1 MGSKPVFFDPSGRR
15 ASRVAGI
22 FGAFLVLALF
32 VGVAFFVSLFLVSPP
47 DAVSLGPTKSHLHQ
61 RDNAKLVDPALLRP
75 AARLAADVRTR
86 QRNQRLAH
94 HYRSIHQPPERNPTV
109 FAPSDPNRP
118 MSVAFYVNWDDS
130 SFPSLKRA
138 LPQLDGVIPTWL
150 QLEGPHMDLVD
161 DVDLKALNYI
171 HENKPGLPI
180 IPLLQN
186 AVDGNFDGAGL
197 ARLLANDK
205 ARAALIQKLVAFI
218 SLNNFQG
225 IAIDFED
232 VPDGAHR
239 NLQRF
244 LKELS
249 ATFDPHG
256 WAVILAAPF
265 DDPEWHLA
273 DYAKLVDYVLLMAY
287 DEHWETGKPGS
298 IAGQSW
304 FERTL
309 DQRMR
314 DLNPARTII
323 AIGNYGYDWRNGKD
337 AETVTFQE
345 AVLSARDSEADIEFD
360 PDTNNPH
367 FSYVEDDGS
376 THEVWFLDAVTAFNE
391 IHAADVYRPA
401 GYAVWRLGA
410 EDPSLWS
417 VMGRDYDAPAPDGL
431 HDIAM
436 GTDIDFEGMGE
447 ILHVAAAPTPGSR
460 TFETDPSYGD
470 VDDETYTRL
479 PTSYVIQRFGFKPGK
494 VALTFDDGPDPVWTP
509 QILQILKEK
518 HVRATFFIIGQNA
531 EYYPGLV
538 QQVLDDGH
546 DIGSHTFTH
555 PNLADTSPAVMA
567 LEMNA
572 TQRLFQA
579 ITGRSLRLFR
589 PPYLGDAEPTTADE
603 LVPIQEAQDMGYV
616 TVGLH
621 IDPDDWQRP
630 PAEEIISR
638 TLAQLS
644 DMNPDRR
651 GQVVL
656 LHDSGGDRSE
666 TVKALPQLID
676 LLRAKGYEFVPVS
689 ELVGL
694 TPDQAMPPVLPG
706 ELASLADRPVFL
718 TLSWT
723 GHFLYALFM
732 TAVWLGV
739 ARLVVLCSLA
749 LVNARM
755 TSRRV
760 PPELPA
766 DPPLISILIPA
777 FNEAK
782 VIATS
787 INRLLKSD
795 YPRLEI
801 IVIDDGST
809 DGTAAVVT
817 TVFANEPRVALIS
830 IPNGGKANAINTG
843 LRNAKGP
850 IVVALDADTQFQSNT
865 VSRLVRWFADPR
877 IGAVA
882 GNAKVGNR
890 INVLTRWQALEYVTA
905 QNLERRAL
913 AALGCIT
920 VVPGAVG
927 AWRREALSKLGD
939 FPVDTLAE
947 DQDLTIAVQKAGYKV
962 IFDAEAIAWT
972 EAPDTFRSLAK
983 QRFRWAFGT
992 LQCLWKHADAMFNP
1006 RYGTLG
1012 LVAMPQVWLFQII
1025 FSVVSPLVDLLLVW
1039 QIIATYLDYLQHRAQ
1054 FTPDNLEK
1062 TGVYYAAFIL
1072 VDLTAGF
1079 IAFSLERTENWR
1091 LVAWLPFQRFG
1102 YRQLMYYVVVKSV
1115 IAALTGLVVGWGKQE
1130 RKATVAT
1137 MERPSPH
1144 PKAAE

>member
-1 MGSKPVFFDPSGRR
+1 MVNKPVFFDPSGRR

-22 FGAFLVLALF
+22 FGALTVLVVF
-32 VGVAFFVSLFLVSPP
+32 IGIAFFISLFLVSPP
-47 DAVSLGPTKSHLHQ
+47 DSVSLGPTKSHLHQ
-61 RDNAKLVDPALLRP
+61 RDTAKLVDPSLLRP
-75 AARLAADVRTR
+75 AARLAAEIRAK
-86 QRNQRLAH
+86 QRVQRLTRHAKAAH
-94 HYRSIHQPPERNPTV
+94 PASGR
-109 FAPSDPNRP
+109 PNLLVGGADQSRP
-118 MSVAFYVNWDDS
+118 LSLGFYVNWDDS

-138 LPQLDGVIPTWL
+138 LPQLDCVIPAWL
-150 QLEGPHMDLVD
+150 QLEGKDMDLVENID
-161 DVDLKALNYI
+161 PKALNYI
-171 HENKPGLPI
+171 HENKPGTPILPFI
-180 IPLLQN
+180 QN
-186 AVDGNFDGAGL
+186 AVDGNFDGVGL
-197 ARLLANDK
+197 ARLLADK
-205 ARAALIQKLVAFI
+205 KAKAALIQKLVTFTAT
-218 SLNNFQG
+218 NNFQG
-225 IAIDFED
+225 ITIDFEN
-232 VPDGAHR
+232 VPAKAHKS
-239 NLQRF
+239 LQSF
-244 LKELS
+244 LGELS
-249 ATFDPHG
+249 GAFAPHG
-256 WAVILAAPF
+256 WVVILAAPF
-265 DDPEWHLA
+265 DDPDWHLA
-273 DYAKLVDYVLLMAY
+273 EYSKYVDYMLLMAY

-298 IAGQSW
+298 ISGQDW
-304 FERTL
+304 FEKTL

-314 DLNPARTII
+314 DLDPARTII
-323 AIGNYGYDWRNGKD
+323 AIGNYGYDWRRSGG
-337 AETVTFQE
+337 AQTVTFQE
-345 AVLSARDSEADIEFD
+345 AVLAARDSEADIQFD
-360 PDTNNPH
+360 PASNNPH

-376 THEVWFLDAVTAFNE
+376 THDIWFLDGVTAFNQ

-401 GYAVWRLGA
+401 GYALWRLGA
-410 EDPSLWS
+410 EDPSIWS
-417 VMGRDYDAPAPDGL
+417 VMGRSYNAPAPDGL
-431 HDIAM
+431 HEIAM

-447 ILHVAAAPTPGSR
+447 ILHVAAAPTPGAR
-460 TFETDPSYGD
+460 TFETDPLYGD
-470 VDDETYTRL
+470 VDEETFTRL

-494 VALTFDDGPDPVWTP
+494 VALTFDDGPDPVWTQ
-509 QILQILKEK
+509 QILDILKEK
-518 HVRATFFIIGQNA
+518 NVKATFFIIGQNA

-538 QQVLDDGH
+538 QKILDEGH

-555 PNLADTSPAVMA
+555 PNLADTSPGVMA

-589 PPYLGDAEPTTADE
+589 PPYLGDAEPTTSDE
-603 LVPIQEAQDMGYV
+603 LVPIQQAQALGYV

-630 PAEEIISR
+630 PADVIISR
-638 TLAQLS
+638 TLAQLA
-644 DMNPDRR
+644 DTNTDRR

-676 LLRAKGYEFVPVS
+676 ILKAKGYEFVPVS
-689 ELVGL
+689 QLVGL
-694 TPDQAMPPVLPG
+694 TQDQAMPPVLPG

-723 GHFLYALFM
+723 GHFLYALFL

-749 LVNARM
+749 LVNASM
-755 TSRRV
+755 EARRIR
-760 PPELPA
+760 PELPA

-777 FNEAK
+777 FNEAR
-782 VIATS
+782 VIVAS
-787 INRLLKSD
+787 INRLLTSD
-795 YPRLEI
+795 YPKLEI

-809 DGTAAVVT
+809 DGTSAVVSEA
-817 TVFANEPRVALIS
+817 FSAESRVTLLT

-843 LRNAKGP
+843 LREAKGP
-850 IVVALDADTQFQSNT
+850 VVVALDADTQFEPNT
-865 VSRLVRWFADPR
+865 VSKLVRWFADPK

-890 INVLTRWQALEYVTA
+890 INILTRWQALEYITA

-927 AWRREALSKLGD
+927 AWRRDALSKLGD

-947 DQDLTIAVQKAGYKV
+947 DQDLTIAIQKAGYKV
-962 IFDAEAIAWT
+962 VFDAEAVAWT

-1012 LVAMPQVWLFQII
+1012 LLAMPQVWLFQII

-1039 QIIATYLDYLQHRAQ
+1039 QIVATYLDYLQHRAQ

-1062 TGVYYAAFIL
+1062 TGLYYVAFIL
-1072 VDLTAGF
+1072 VDLTAGV
-1079 IAFSLERTENWR
+1079 IAFMLERSENWR
-1091 LVAWLPFQRFG
+1091 LVFWLPFQRFG
-1102 YRQLMYYVVVKSV
+1102 YRQLMYYVVLKSV

-1137 MERPSPH
+1137 GERQTKRPS
-1144 PKAAE
+1144 AAE